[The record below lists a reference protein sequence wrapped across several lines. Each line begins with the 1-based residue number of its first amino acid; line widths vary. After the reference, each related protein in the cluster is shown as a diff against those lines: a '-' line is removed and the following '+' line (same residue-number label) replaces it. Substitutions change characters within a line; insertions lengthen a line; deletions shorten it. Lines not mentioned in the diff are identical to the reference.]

1 MCSDFQQL
9 LKILQKSKLLSGTSK
24 LEIIIFAFEPPDGL
38 VVLIRKSFPDLFDCL
53 NLVHT
58 MNTTENTDND
68 WLFEITPKNKFFSL
82 NFKEVWQYRDLLMLF
97 VKRDVVTVYKQTI
110 LGPLWYLIQPLF
122 TSITF
127 TIIFNTVAGIDTGTV
142 PPFLFNLAGITVW
155 NYFTACLN
163 DTSDTFKRNAAI
175 FGKVYF
181 PRIIMP
187 LSVVISNLLK
197 FGIQFMI
204 FVAFYIFYYLRGAA
218 ISINESLLF
227 FPLLVALMGILGLG
241 LGMFISSLVTK
252 YRDFSYLIGFGV
264 QLLMYLS
271 AVMYPM
277 ALIKE
282 KLPAYGWLVE
292 YNPLAYV
299 IETTR
304 YMLLGIGQISFLG
317 LGYTF
322 AVTVIVFLVGVL
334 IFNKTEKSFIDTV

>member
-1 MCSDFQQL
+1 MISTED
-9 LKILQKSKLLSGTSK
+9 T
-24 LEIIIFAFEPPDGL
+24 
-38 VVLIRKSFPDLFDCL
+38 
-53 NLVHT
+53 
-58 MNTTENTDND
+58 NTI

-82 NFKEVWQYRDLLMLF
+82 NLKEVWQYRDLLFLF

-122 TSITF
+122 TSVTF
-127 TIIFNTVAGIDTGTV
+127 TIIFNTVAGIGTGTV

-163 DTSDTFKRNAAI
+163 GTSNTFGSNAGI

-181 PRIIMP
+181 PRIIVP
-187 LSVVISNLLK
+187 LSIVISNLIK
-197 FGIQFMI
+197 FGIQFLI
-204 FVAFYIFYYLRGAA
+204 FILFYIFYSLKGATVGLNGA
-218 ISINESLLF
+218 VVF
-227 FPLLVALMGILGLG
+227 FPVLIVMMGILGLG

-252 YRDFSYLIGFGV
+252 YRDFSNLIGFGV

-282 KLPAYGWLVE
+282 KLPTYGWLVQ

-299 IETTR
+299 IETAR
-304 YMLLGIGQISFLG
+304 YMLLNVGQISFWG

-322 AVTVIVFLVGVL
+322 VVTVVVFFVGVL